1 MKNLVTLFFA
11 VILSLGAYSQITASE
26 AHIEITGNTT
36 REELGVMAQTCHENG
51 FDFRYQ
57 PQFDAQRR
65 LAGIKYT
72 LTTADKNLKGEG
84 EHMKLQ
90 SEGASLTLHL
100 NKAKGTFKEDAKGK

>member
-11 VILSLGAYSQITASE
+11 VILSLRSYSQITASE

-65 LAGIKYT
+65 LTGIKYT
-72 LTTADKNLKGEG
+72 LTTADKNVKGEG
-84 EHMKLQ
+84 EHVKLQ

-100 NKAKGTFKEDAKGK
+100 SKAKGTFKEDAKGK